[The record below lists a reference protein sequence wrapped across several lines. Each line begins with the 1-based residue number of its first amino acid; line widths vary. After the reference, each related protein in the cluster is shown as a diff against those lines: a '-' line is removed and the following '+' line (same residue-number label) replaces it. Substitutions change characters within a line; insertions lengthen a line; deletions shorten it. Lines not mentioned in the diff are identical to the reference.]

1 MPRDGLPEPK
11 RKTTSLT
18 GLVRSRAT
26 TPRTQCGRFVKWIA
40 KRSRSIEMGLNALSL
55 AQPLPSMPTDHTR
68 SKASSQRTSP
78 SGQIT
83 AYRTR

>member
-1 MPRDGLPEPK
+1 
-11 RKTTSLT
+11 
-18 GLVRSRAT
+18 
-26 TPRTQCGRFVKWIA
+26 
-40 KRSRSIEMGLNALSL
+40 MGLNALSL

-68 SKASSQRTSP
+68 AKASSQRTSP